1 MEKVNVRKQDE
12 ILMSLVHYFVT
23 KEGYAPIYVQGDKK
37 TKFGLKIL
45 MVLIE

>member
-23 KEGYAPIYVQGDKK
+23 KEGYAPNICSRCKRRN
-37 TKFGLKIL
+37 LA
-45 MVLIE
+45 